1 MYIPEF
7 NVFFFHPVTAN
18 SDRMVYLLE
27 IGIVHIKIY
36 VIVPITN
43 IGKHHKINMEM

>member
-1 MYIPEF
+1 MGGYFMYIPEF

-27 IGIVHIKIY
+27 IGIVHIKIS
-36 VIVPITN
+36 VIVPITKN
-43 IGKHHKINMEM
+43 WPTS